1 MTATIIVMLYFLV
14 GFAIWQKPM
23 QEAIEEQGAT
33 PLASLIM
40 MVVVLTAWPW
50 FVARVAYLL
59 TRDALRSAR
68 DDQSKRS
75 DVSP

>member
-14 GFAIWQKPM
+14 GFAIWHKPM

-33 PLASLIM
+33 PMAVLIM
-40 MVVVLTAWPW
+40 MMVILVAWPY

-59 TRDALRSAR
+59 TRDALRKER
-68 DDQSKRS
+68 
-75 DVSP
+75 V